1 MQSHNMQC
9 LIFTQTE
16 YNKLLALQEGQ
27 HQLAP
32 VALTNGEYFL
42 MEDVLTELPDGIYKD
57 KIKNI
62 SYNLVEFDTI
72 TDLMPVSEDI
82 DI

>member
-1 MQSHNMQC
+1 MKC

-16 YNKLLALQEGQ
+16 HNKLLELQEGQ

-42 MEDVLTELPDGIYKD
+42 MEDVLTEMPDGIYKD
-57 KIKNI
+57 KITDI
-62 SYNLVEFDTI
+62 SYTLVDFDSI
-72 TDLMPVSEDI
+72 KDLMPVSEEI
-82 DI
+82 I

>member
-1 MQSHNMQC
+1 MEFHNMKC
-9 LIFTQTE
+9 LIFTLAE
-16 YNKLLALQEGQ
+16 YNNLLDLQEGQ

-57 KIKNI
+57 KIKDI
-62 SYNLVEFDTI
+62 AYNLVEFDTI
-72 TDLMPVSEDI
+72 EDLIPDNEEVF
-82 DI
+82 

>member
-1 MQSHNMQC
+1 MKC

-16 YNKLLALQEGQ
+16 HNKLLEIQEGQ

-42 MEDVLTELPDGIYKD
+42 MEDVLTEMPDGIYKD
-57 KIKNI
+57 KMKDIFYTLVDFDSIKDLI
-62 SYNLVEFDTI
+62 LVNEI
-72 TDLMPVSEDI
+72 VL
-82 DI
+82 